1 MSRFLPLIIFVI
13 WVSSPTLPSVD
24 GIGPW
29 VGCATFIGFYV
40 AVVAVLALWS
50 RHVAHAAHFSSI
62 QRRLRRFNAVIYASR
77 ILIPAWLAAGV
88 YLLGW
93 KALVADGFARYFQ
106 LGLRI
111 ETPGLLIG
119 CLPSFLTW
127 MGLWWAQ
134 FPADRAL
141 REQNILIQLN
151 EGLPMQPP
159 PSFWTYFG
167 VNLRLQL
174 LFSLAPAIILLALH
188 DVLTL
193 ALPPV
198 FHRIPFLNGWE
209 DAGEAMIALPMLAVL
224 MIVSPEIL
232 RRVLHTEPLADC
244 PLRRR
249 MTEIAERHGVRF
261 KDVLLWKTQH
271 QMGNGAVMG
280 LVPWFRYV
288 LLSDLLLETMPD
300 EQIEA
305 IFAHEIGHV
314 VHRHFLW
321 LMGTV
326 ATIMFILTGPGQ
338 IVADGM
344 ESLHRSHVWL
354 VESVQAVVLLGA
366 GAGIFALVFG
376 YVSRKFERQA
386 DVFAAR
392 VMRGAEEEGGDAT
405 NGDAPGVKL
414 TPSPFVSQAVLEPAE
429 ATVSPAAAPVNRQAV
444 NRYGAAVF
452 CSALERVAA
461 VNNIPIA
468 ARSWCHGSIA
478 KRIRFLEFLARD
490 GQRTAE
496 FDGFMRKLYLTLG
509 AGLIAFGIW
518 TAVVVKLWT

>member
-13 WVSSPTLPSVD
+13 WVSSPTLAGVD

-29 VGCATFIGFYV
+29 LGCAIFIGFY
-40 AVVAVLALWS
+40 ALLVAVLALWS
-50 RHVAHAAHFSSI
+50 RHVARAAHFNSI
-62 QRRLRRFNAVIYASR
+62 QRRLRRFNQVIYASR
-77 ILIPAWLAAGV
+77 ILIPAWLGAGI

-93 KALVADGFARYFQ
+93 KALVADGFSRFFPAA
-106 LGLRI
+106 I
-111 ETPGLLIG
+111 KVEVPGLIIG
-119 CLPSFLTW
+119 CLPPFLTW

-141 REQNILIQLN
+141 REQNILVQLN

-159 PSFWTYFG
+159 PSFWNYFF

-174 LFSLAPAIILLALH
+174 LFSLAPALILLALH
-188 DVLTL
+188 DALTL
-193 ALPPV
+193 VLPTV

-209 DAGEAMIALPMLAVL
+209 DAGEAIIALPMLAVL

-249 MTEIAERHGVRF
+249 MTEIADRHGVRF

-338 IVADGM
+338 IAADALAAM
-344 ESLHRSHVWL
+344 HSAHTWMAESM
-354 VESVQAVVLLGA
+354 QAAILLGA

-392 VMRGAEEEGGDAT
+392 VMRGSEHEAES
-405 NGDAPGVKL
+405 NGDAAGYRPAG
-414 TPSPFVSQAVLEPAE
+414 SPFISQAVLERSE
-429 ATVSPAAAPVNRQAV
+429 ATVNPTVAPVNRH
-444 NRYGAAVF
+444 GAAVF

-496 FDGFMRKLYLTLG
+496 FDRFMRKLYLTLG
-509 AGLIAFGIW
+509 VGLIVFGVW
-518 TAVVVKLWT
+518 TVVVLKMWA